1 MKLESSLGQMN
12 LEVVNSGQ
20 LLDIASES
28 LLIKELSTQ
37 LEKDFNLAN
46 ISLKLPLK
54 FDAQTFVS
62 IIREKVYHLMME
74 HFAEYL
80 NLLYIVDVPER
91 EFQYIEVTDAVEVAD
106 QVTFLILKRE
116 YQKVWYRNKYSN

>member
-1 MKLESSLGQMN
+1 MN
-12 LEVVNSGQ
+12 LGVVNSDQ

-37 LEKDFNLAN
+37 LEKDFSLAN

-54 FDAQTFVS
+54 FDAKTFVS

-106 QVTFLILKRE
+106 QITFLILKRE
-116 YQKVWYRNKYSN
+116 YQKVWYRNKYK

>member
-28 LLIKELSTQ
+28 LLIKELSIQ
-37 LEKDFNLAN
+37 LEKDFSLAN

-62 IIREKVYHLMME
+62 MIREKVYHLMME

-116 YQKVWYRNKYSN
+116 YQKVWYRNKYK

>member
-106 QVTFLILKRE
+106 QITFLILKRE
-116 YQKVWYRNKYSN
+116 YQKVWYRNKYK

>member
-116 YQKVWYRNKYSN
+116 YQKVWYRNKYK

>member
-28 LLIKELSTQ
+28 LLIKELSIQ
-37 LEKDFNLAN
+37 LEKDFSLAN

-116 YQKVWYRNKYSN
+116 YQKVWYRNKYK